1 MSIHESGE
9 NYLEQLL
16 LLSEQKEKVR
26 AVDLCAALGFS
37 RPTVSIMLRELRAGG
52 FVILADNGGLL
63 LTEKGEALA
72 RKIYERHCLITELLV
87 AIGVSRE
94 TAKEDACKIEHDIS
108 DETLNCIR
116 AMVERL
122 KNGNLTCEKSDAE

>member
-16 LLSEQKEKVR
+16 LLSKQKEKVR

-52 FVILADNGGLL
+52 FVVIADNGGLA
-63 LTEKGEALA
+63 LTEKGKAVA
-72 RKIYERHCLITELLV
+72 HKIYDRHCLISEILIS
-87 AIGVSRE
+87 IGVTPEVAR
-94 TAKEDACKIEHDIS
+94 ADACKIEHDIS

-116 AMVERL
+116 RATGRA
-122 KNGNLTCEKSDAE
+122 KNEGNAPKA

>member
-16 LLSEQKEKVR
+16 LLSKEKEKVR
-26 AVDLCAALGFS
+26 AVDLSQALGFS

-52 FVILADNGGLL
+52 FVIIADNGGLS
-63 LTEKGEALA
+63 LTEKGELLA
-72 RKIYERHCLITELLV
+72 KKIYERHCLISELLI
-87 AIGVSRE
+87 AIGVTPDIAR
-94 TAKEDACKIEHDIS
+94 ADACKIEHDIS

-116 AMVERL
+116 GAVERL
-122 KNGNLTCEKSDAE
+122 RRQSDAAIT

>member
-1 MSIHESGE
+1 MAIHESGE
-9 NYLEQLL
+9 NYLEQILM
-16 LLSEQKEKVR
+16 LSHQKSKVR
-26 AVDLCAALGFS
+26 AVDLCTALGFS

-63 LTEKGEALA
+63 LTEKGEELA
-72 RKIYERHCLITELLV
+72 RRIYERHCLITDLLV

-108 DETLNCIR
+108 DETMECLR
-116 AMVERL
+116 GMLARL
-122 KNGNLTCEKSDAE
+122 KGEESTGQG

>member
-16 LLSEQKEKVR
+16 LLSREKEKVR

-52 FVILADNGGLL
+52 FVIVLDNGGLA
-63 LTEKGEALA
+63 LTEKGECVAK
-72 RKIYERHCLITELLV
+72 KIYERHCLITELLV
-87 AIGVSRE
+87 SMGVPRE
-94 TAKEDACKIEHDIS
+94 IAKEDACKIEHDIS
-108 DETLNCIR
+108 DETLRCIR
-116 AMVERL
+116 ETVERS
-122 KNGNLTCEKSDAE
+122 KVNAPEKEG